1 MTVNWISPVSID
13 TAASGGSRKSA
24 VLFQSSDQ
32 SWVSRNAS
40 VVPDYKE
47 FPGAGFAV
55 SGDRAART
63 LAIAV
68 EGGFN
73 SYFKDKPSPLLAA
86 ARSTPSAEASAVD
99 AKNSAGGQSSRSLPA
114 ASVIEKSPPSARIIL
129 VGSNAFATDT
139 VLTMAS
145 EGMGTLY
152 TKPLEFMQNV
162 IDWSLED
169 QGLLSIRGRSRFS
182 QTLVP
187 LRPDEQA
194 LWEYLNYGLALAALL
209 GTWLW
214 RRRSQRV
221 SLARYQ
227 AMLQPR

>member
-1 MTVNWISPVSID
+1 
-13 TAASGGSRKSA
+13 
-24 VLFQSSDQ
+24 
-32 SWVSRNAS
+32 
-40 VVPDYKE
+40 
-47 FPGAGFAV
+47 
-55 SGDRAART
+55 
-63 LAIAV
+63 
-68 EGGFN
+68 
-73 SYFKDKPSPLLAA
+73 
-86 ARSTPSAEASAVD
+86 
-99 AKNSAGGQSSRSLPA
+99 
-114 ASVIEKSPPSARIIL
+114 
-129 VGSNAFATDT
+129 
-139 VLTMAS
+139 MAS

-221 SLARYQ
+221 SLVRYQ
-227 AMLQPR
+227 AMLEPR

>member
-1 MTVNWISPVSID
+1 M
-13 TAASGGSRKSA
+13 
-24 VLFQSSDQ
+24 
-32 SWVSRNAS
+32 
-40 VVPDYKE
+40 VPDYKE
-47 FPGAGFAV
+47 FPEGGFAI
-55 SGDRAART
+55 SGERGART
-63 LAIAV
+63 LALAV
-68 EGGFN
+68 EGSFE

-86 ARSTPSAEASAVD
+86 ARSSASAEVAVEG
-99 AKNSAGGQSSRSLPA
+99 KNSAEGQSSNSLPA
-114 ASVIEKSPPSARIIL
+114 ASVIEKSPPSARIVL
-129 VGSNAFATDT
+129 VGSNAFASDT

-209 GTWLW
+209 ATWLW

-221 SLARYQ
+221 SLTRYK
-227 AMLQPR
+227 AMLEPR